1 MKNNTKIFLAIIL
14 ILIVIII
21 LGIIIKDHKSEEQQ
35 FQKVDVKYNESQL
48 SGFNLNIYKIDDKVT
63 QKISNIDEILLKLKE
78 YLYLKGI
85 VNGDTLKF
93 IQAKEDNNQINLKFE
108 FNDDVRTKII
118 VDVNLNDNTY
128 NFYDYK

>member
-1 MKNNTKIFLAIIL
+1 MKNNTKIFLAIIF

-63 QKISNIDEILLKLKE
+63 KKISNIDEILLKLKE